1 MSGQQTLTA
10 DLQLAPPLKTSF
22 VFDIDYRK
30 MYHNVRRCNDVV
42 LHKLEK
48 ARRSA
53 DYWKRVHAT
62 LIDTLWG
69 WTTTQVKIKKPLQTP
84 YPVKAKKQK
93 KNGAAT
99 SFTFPPEQKSKE
111 LPQTPTVASLADHAS
126 CIILKHEIHHCT
138 CEYIYFLL
146 RSLDH
151 HFGSL

>member
-1 MSGQQTLTA
+1 
-10 DLQLAPPLKTSF
+10 
-22 VFDIDYRK
+22 

-53 DYWKRVHAT
+53 DYWKRAQAT
-62 LIDTLWG
+62 LIDALWG

-99 SFTFPPEQKSKE
+99 SFTFPPEQKSAE
-111 LPQTPTVASLADHAS
+111 LPQTPTSPTKAEDKTSHTPSKNTKRKAQDVDSNKKQETSRTRRARKRLN
-126 CIILKHEIHHCT
+126 LT
-138 CEYIYFLL
+138 
-146 RSLDH
+146 
-151 HFGSL
+151 